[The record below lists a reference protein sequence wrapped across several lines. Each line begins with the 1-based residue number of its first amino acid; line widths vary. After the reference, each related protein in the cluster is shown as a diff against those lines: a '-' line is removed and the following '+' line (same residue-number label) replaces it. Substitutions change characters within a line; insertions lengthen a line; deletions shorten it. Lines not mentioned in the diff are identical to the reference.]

1 MVNVVNA
8 KIDLVGA
15 IVISD
20 ITIYVM
26 KQMNIDVGS
35 ISSIIYCVF
44 SLNSMDIN
52 EGNTLTMMLVE
63 NRARITNRLFSI
75 FTPENIVYS

>member
-1 MVNVVNA
+1 MINVVNA
-8 KIDLVGA
+8 KTDLVGS

-44 SLNSMDIN
+44 LLNSMDIN